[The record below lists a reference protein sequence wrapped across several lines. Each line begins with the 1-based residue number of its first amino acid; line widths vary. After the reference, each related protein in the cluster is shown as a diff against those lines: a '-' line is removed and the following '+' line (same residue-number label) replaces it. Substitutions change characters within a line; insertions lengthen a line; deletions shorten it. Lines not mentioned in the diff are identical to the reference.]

1 LCPLPGLPNDAT
13 PRIRVRSGRRLRLRK
28 RLKRHGISAI
38 VLGSDTIKVLTHSK
52 IPVLVHR

>member
-1 LCPLPGLPNDAT
+1 
-13 PRIRVRSGRRLRLRK
+13 VRSGRRLRLRK